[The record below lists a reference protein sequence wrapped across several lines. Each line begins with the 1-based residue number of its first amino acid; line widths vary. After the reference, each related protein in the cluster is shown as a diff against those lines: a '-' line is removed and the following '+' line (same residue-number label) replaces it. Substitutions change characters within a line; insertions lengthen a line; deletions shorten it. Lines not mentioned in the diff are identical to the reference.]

1 MEGGSLFNPGFL
13 GSSFLWWVG
22 QIADDATWRDNIL
35 PGPHKDTKKP
45 DGWGRRYKVR
55 IIGLHDQGEEE
66 IDSNDLPWAQIMYP
80 VTGGGGQTS
89 ASHTSNLRQGMMV
102 FGFFLDGQE
111 QQIPVIM
118 GVLGHNVQVP
128 LSAKIGDN
136 RVTNNTPGNLATS
149 GYAEGRNPPPNTPA
163 EGGPNPVVPDDDLK
177 VTKPK
182 SEAQQQEEAEPSPG
196 TKLNKYGLDPTIT
209 AAKDPRVFADMQS
222 AIAEAEALGYEKGSP
237 EYEDLKQRRVAE
249 GIRNRKRAANS
260 PSAPVQPGPTLE
272 GVDDVTVISSADVKR
287 DDYYRQK
294 TVLLSPCNFPQSNSK
309 ALQTVLDNLV
319 KKIEK
324 YVNTFQSYID
334 KVSNT
339 IEDIQ
344 QVMKNAAREI
354 AKYIKPM
361 MDKVMEFVMKKMN
374 QALTTVVA
382 ALPSSLRYQFADMKK
397 MITELILCLY
407 NKLTQGLEGLIGGVL
422 DKALNLAGLE
432 EKAKAAAA
440 NSNGDDDAYRRLAPK
455 VPPCYAE
462 DITAQVFA
470 SAQPEIDEANNSLIE
485 NLDSFLD
492 DTQKQLAGV
501 SGALD
506 GFINKIPDV
515 SGSLT
520 AAFGFENLTMNLFGC
535 ELSPNCPVDDYYT
548 LQGGGAGQPD
558 AKLPSSTAVEK
569 TVPAVS
575 DVADPKEDVGFIQP
589 TGGQQDTKP
598 SGSDPLGADLDRQ
611 LALAEANDPAER
623 EATRQSLEGI

>member
-89 ASHTSNLRQGMMV
+89 ATHTSNLRQGMMV

-136 RVTNNTPGNLATS
+136 RVTNNTPGPLATS

-163 EGGPNPVVPDDDLK
+163 EGGPNPIVPDDDLK

-182 SEAQQQEEAEPSPG
+182 SEVQQQEEAEPSPG
-196 TKLNKYGLDPTIT
+196 ARLNQYGLDPSKPLT
-209 AAKDPRVFADMQS
+209 KEQFADMRS
-222 AIAEAEALGYEKGSP
+222 AVAEAEALGYEKGSP

-249 GIRNRKRAANS
+249 GIRNRKKAANS
-260 PSAPVQPGPTLE
+260 PVAPVQPGPTLE
-272 GVDDVTVISSADVKR
+272 GVDDVTVISAADTKR
-287 DDYYRQK
+287 NDHYRQK
-294 TVLLSPCNFPQSNSK
+294 KVMLSVCSFPQSNSK
-309 ALQTVLDNLV
+309 GLQTVLDNLV

-344 QVMKNAAREI
+344 QILRNAACEI

-361 MDKVMEFVMKKMN
+361 LDKVMEFVMKKLN
-374 QALTTVVA
+374 EALTTVVA

-397 MITELILCLY
+397 ILTELILCLY
-407 NKLTQGLEGLIGGVL
+407 NKITQGLCDLIQAVL
-422 DKALNLAGLE
+422 DKALDLAGLE
-432 EKAKAAAA
+432 NKAKAAAA

-470 SAQPEIDEANNSLIE
+470 VAAPEINEANNSLIQ
-485 NLDSFLD
+485 NLDNFLED
-492 DTQKQLAGV
+492 IQKQLAGV

-506 GFINKIPDV
+506 GLINKIPDI

-520 AAFGFENLTMNLFGC
+520 AAFGFENIKINLFGC

-548 LQGGGAGQPD
+548 IQGGGAGQPD
-558 AKLPSSTAVEK
+558 AKLPSDTAVEK
-569 TVPAVS
+569 AAAAQDPAE
-575 DVADPKEDVGFIQP
+575 VATPKENIGYIQP
-589 TGGQQDTKP
+589 TSGQQDTKP
-598 SGSDPLGADLDRQ
+598 SGSDSIGADLDRQ
-611 LALAEANDPAER
+611 QALAEANDPAER
-623 EATRQSLEGI
+623 EATRQSLDI

>member
-287 DDYYRQK
+287 DDHYRQK
-294 TVLLSPCNFPQSNSK
+294 KGMLSTCSFPQSNSK

-344 QVMKNAAREI
+344 QIMRNAAREL

-440 NSNGDDDAYRRLAPK
+440 NSNGDDDAYR
-455 VPPCYAE
+455 
-462 DITAQVFA
+462 
-470 SAQPEIDEANNSLIE
+470 
-485 NLDSFLD
+485 
-492 DTQKQLAGV
+492 G
-501 SGALD
+501 
-506 GFINKIPDV
+506 
-515 SGSLT
+515 
-520 AAFGFENLTMNLFGC
+520 
-535 ELSPNCPVDDYYT
+535 
-548 LQGGGAGQPD
+548 
-558 AKLPSSTAVEK
+558 
-569 TVPAVS
+569 
-575 DVADPKEDVGFIQP
+575 
-589 TGGQQDTKP
+589 
-598 SGSDPLGADLDRQ
+598 
-611 LALAEANDPAER
+611 
-623 EATRQSLEGI
+623 

>member
-1 MEGGSLFNPGFL
+1 MEGGALFNPGFL

-55 IIGLHDQGEEE
+55 IIGLHDQGEES
-66 IDSNDLPWAQIMYP
+66 IDSDQLPWAQIMYP

-102 FGFFLDGQE
+102 FGFFLDGQD

-128 LSAKIGDN
+128 LSTKIGDN
-136 RVTNNTPGNLATS
+136 RVTNNNPGPLATS
-149 GYAEGRNPPPNTPA
+149 GVAEGRNPPPNTPA
-163 EGGPNPVVPDDDLK
+163 DGGPNPVIPDDDLR

-182 SEAQQQEEAEPSPG
+182 SEAQQREEAEPSPG
-196 TKLNKYGLDPTIT
+196 AQLNEFGRDPNKPDSEQ
-209 AAKDPRVFADMQS
+209 AAADRQS
-222 AIAEAEALGYEKGSP
+222 AIAEAEKLGYEKGSI
-237 EYEDLKQRRVAE
+237 EYVTLIERRLVD

-260 PSAPVQPGPTLE
+260 PSAPVQPGATLE

-294 TVLLSPCNFPQSNSK
+294 TVLLSPHNFPQSNSK
-309 ALQTVLDNLV
+309 ALQTALDNLV

-339 IEDIQ
+339 IDDIQ
-344 QVMKNAAREI
+344 QIMRNAAREI

-361 MDKVMEFVMKKMN
+361 MEKVMEFVMKKMN
-374 QALTTVVA
+374 EALTTVVA

-407 NKLTQGLEGLIGGVL
+407 NKLTQGLEGLIAGVL

-440 NSNGDDDAYRRLAPK
+440 NSNGDDDSYRRLAPK

-470 SAQPEIDEANNSLIE
+470 SAQPEIDEANNSLIQ

-492 DTQKQLAGV
+492 DIQKQLAGV

-506 GFINKIPDV
+506 GLINKIPDV

-520 AAFGFENLTMNLFGC
+520 SAFGFENLTMNLFGC
-535 ELSPNCPVDDYYT
+535 ELSPNPPVDDYYT

-558 AKLPSSTAVEK
+558 AKLPSPAAVEK
-569 TVPAVS
+569 AVPAVTT
-575 DVADPKEDVGFIQP
+575 VAAPREQVGFIQP
-589 TGGQQDTKP
+589 TGGQSDVKP
-598 SGSDPLGADLDRQ
+598 SGSDSIGADLDRQ
-611 LALAEANDPAER
+611 QALAEANDPAER
-623 EATRQSLEGI
+623 EATRQSLDI

>member
-89 ASHTSNLRQGMMV
+89 SSHTSNLRQGTMV

-136 RVTNNTPGNLATS
+136 RVTNNTPGPLAAS

-163 EGGPNPVVPDDDLK
+163 DGGPNPVVPDDDLK

-196 TKLNKYGLDPTIT
+196 AQLNEFGRDPNKPDSKQ
-209 AAKDPRVFADMQS
+209 AAADRQS
-222 AIAEAEALGYEKGSP
+222 AIAEAEALGYEKGSI
-237 EYEDLKQRRVAE
+237 EYVTLIEKRLVE
-249 GIRNRKRAANS
+249 GVRNRKKAANS
-260 PSAPVQPGPTLE
+260 PTAPVQPGPTLE

-287 DDYYRQK
+287 DDHYRQK
-294 TVLLSPCNFPQSNSK
+294 KVMLSTCSFPQSNSK

-344 QVMKNAAREI
+344 QVMKNASREI

-374 QALTTVVA
+374 EALTIVVA

-455 VPPCYAE
+455 IPPCYAE

-506 GFINKIPDV
+506 GLMNKIPDI

-548 LQGGGAGQPD
+548 LQGGGAGTPD

-569 TVPAVS
+569 AVPATM
-575 DVADPKEDVGFIQP
+575 DVASPKEDVGYVQP
-589 TGGQQDTKP
+589 TSGQQDTKP
-598 SGSDPLGADLDRQ
+598 SGSDSSRVSVDLDPGAPDEDVSG
-611 LALAEANDPAER
+611 ALDIA
-623 EATRQSLEGI
+623 

>member
-35 PGPHKDTKKP
+35 PGPHKDSKKP

-66 IDSNDLPWAQIMYP
+66 IDSNDLPWAQVMYP
-80 VTGGGGQTS
+80 VTAGGGQTS
-89 ASHTSNLRQGMMV
+89 ASSTSALRQGMMV

-128 LSAKIGDN
+128 LSTKIGDN
-136 RVTNNTPGNLATS
+136 RVTNNNPGPLGTS
-149 GYAEGRNPPPNTPA
+149 GVAEGRNPPPNTPA
-163 EGGPNPVVPDDDLK
+163 EGGPNPVVPDDDLRI
-177 VTKPK
+177 TKPK
-182 SEAQQQEEAEPSPG
+182 SEAQQREEAEPSPG
-196 TKLNKYGLDPTIT
+196 AQLNEFGRDPNKPLSEQ
-209 AAKDPRVFADMQS
+209 AAADRQS
-222 AIAEAEALGYEKGSP
+222 AIAEAERLGYEKGSI
-237 EYEDLKQRRVAE
+237 EYVTLIERRLVE
-249 GIRNRKRAANS
+249 GVLNRKKVANS
-260 PSAPVQPGPTLE
+260 PIAPVQPGATLE
-272 GVDDVTVISSADVKR
+272 GVDDVTVISSADTKR
-287 DDYYRQK
+287 NDHYRQK
-294 TVLLSPCNFPQSNSK
+294 TVTLSPFNFPQSNSK

-339 IEDIQ
+339 IDDIQ
-344 QVMKNAAREI
+344 LIMRNAAREI

-374 QALTTVVA
+374 EALTTVVA

-397 MITELILCLY
+397 IMTELILCLY
-407 NKLTQGLEGLIGGVL
+407 NKLTQGLEGLIAGVL
-422 DKALNLAGLE
+422 DKALNLSGLE
-432 EKAKAAAA
+432 EKSKAAAA
-440 NSNGDDDAYRRLAPK
+440 NSNGDNDAYRRLAPK

-462 DITAQVFA
+462 DITAQVFS
-470 SAQPEIDEANNSLIE
+470 SAQPEIDEANNSLIQ
-485 NLDSFLD
+485 NLDNFLD
-492 DTQKQLAGV
+492 DTQKQLANV

-506 GFINKIPDV
+506 GFINKIPNI

-535 ELSPNCPVDDYYT
+535 ELSPNAAVNDYYT
-548 LQGGGAGQPD
+548 IQGGGAAQPD
-558 AKLPSSTAVEK
+558 AKLPSDTSVEK
-569 TVPAVS
+569 AVPAVT
-575 DVADPKEDVGFIQP
+575 DVPAPKEEIPYVQP
-589 TGGQQDTKP
+589 TNAQANTRP
-598 SGSDPLGADLDRQ
+598 SGSDPLGAELDAELERSRAGDTSG
-611 LALAEANDPAER
+611 LDDALEI
-623 EATRQSLEGI
+623 S

>member
-136 RVTNNTPGNLATS
+136 RVTNNTPGNLAAS

-209 AAKDPRVFADMQS
+209 AAKNPRVFADMQS

-249 GIRNRKRAANS
+249 GIRNRKKAANS
-260 PSAPVQPGPTLE
+260 PTAPVQPGPTLE

-287 DDYYRQK
+287 DDHYRQK
-294 TVLLSPCNFPQSNSK
+294 KVMLSTCSFPQSNSK

-344 QVMKNAAREI
+344 QIMKNAAREI

-374 QALTTVVA
+374 EALTTVVA

-407 NKLTQGLEGLIGGVL
+407 NKLTQGLEGLIGGIL

-485 NLDSFLD
+485 NLDNFLD
-492 DTQKQLAGV
+492 DIQKQLAGV

-506 GFINKIPDV
+506 GLMNKIPDI

-548 LQGGGAGQPD
+548 LQGGGAGTPD

-569 TVPAVS
+569 TVPAVI
-575 DVADPKEDVGFIQP
+575 DVAAPKEDVGYVQP
-589 TGGQQDTKP
+589 TSGQQDTKP
-598 SGSDPLGADLDRQ
+598 SGSDSSRVSVDLESGAPDEDVSGALDI
-611 LALAEANDPAER
+611 A
-623 EATRQSLEGI
+623 